1 MAETITSGLNSLQ
14 FRETLT
20 NELDKALVQK
30 SVTASFL
37 DNSFGSKFVGTKTIL
52 IPDIDFVGLGD
63 YDRAEG
69 FPEGG
74 ITVEQKPYT
83 LTQERARRCYV
94 DRMDMDEIGIAGL
107 SGQIMGEF
115 VRTKV
120 TPEVD
125 AYNLSKLAGITINTE
140 GPTSNDK
147 KQVIGYG
154 QSFVNKSVSL
164 LTQAI
169 QAVQN
174 EVGFDEELVAI
185 CNTDFYGDLMSTS
198 ELTRRLDISDFK
210 KGEISTKVRKLDECW
225 IMPAPKGRMM
235 TKYKFLDGVATA
247 EKDGGFIPTED
258 AENIGFIV
266 LPKRVAKFVK
276 KLEKIRTFAPD
287 TVQKKDAW
295 QFDYRLYYDMLVKAS
310 EKGAIYSYI
319 YK

>member
-37 DNSFGSKFVGTKTIL
+37 DNSFGSKFDGTKTIL

-83 LTQERARRCYV
+83 LTQERARRFYV

-125 AYNLSKLAGITINTE
+125 AYNLSKLAGIASAAN
-140 GPTSNDK
+140 
-147 KQVIGYG
+147 QVVGAG
-154 QSFVNKSVSL
+154 VALANKSVSL
-164 LTQAI
+164 LSEAI
-169 QAVQN
+169 QKVQN

-235 TKYKFLDGVATA
+235 TSYDFLNGLGEEA
-247 EKDGGFIPTED
+247 DGGFKP
-258 AENIGFIV
+258 ASGAKNIGFIV

-310 EKGAIYSYI
+310 ETGTIFAYI
-319 YK
+319 Y

>member
-63 YDRAEG
+63 YNRAEG

-83 LTQERARRCYV
+83 LTQERARRFYV

-125 AYNLSKLAGITINTE
+125 AYNLSKLAGIASAAN
-140 GPTSNDK
+140 
-147 KQVIGYG
+147 QVVGAG
-154 QSFVNKSVSL
+154 VALANKSVSL
-164 LTQAI
+164 LSEAI
-169 QAVQN
+169 QKVQN

-235 TKYKFLDGVATA
+235 TSYDFLNGLGEEA
-247 EKDGGFIPTED
+247 DGGFKP
-258 AENIGFIV
+258 ASGAKNIGFIV

-310 EKGAIYSYI
+310 ETGTIFAYI
-319 YK
+319 Y

>member
-83 LTQERARRCYV
+83 LTQERARRFYV

-125 AYNLSKLAGITINTE
+125 AYNLSKLAGIASAAN
-140 GPTSNDK
+140 
-147 KQVIGYG
+147 QVVGTG
-154 QSFVNKSVSL
+154 VALANKSVSL
-164 LTQAI
+164 LSEAI
-169 QAVQN
+169 QKVQN

-235 TKYKFLDGVATA
+235 TSYDFLNGLGEEA
-247 EKDGGFIPTED
+247 DGGFKP
-258 AENIGFIV
+258 ASGAKNIGFIV

-295 QFDYRLYYDMLVKAS
+295 QFDYRLYYDMLVKSS
-310 EKGAIYSYI
+310 ETGTIFVYI
-319 YK
+319 Y

>member
-83 LTQERARRCYV
+83 LTQERARRFYV

-125 AYNLSKLAGITINTE
+125 AYNLSKLAGIASAAN
-140 GPTSNDK
+140 
-147 KQVIGYG
+147 QVVGTG
-154 QSFVNKSVSL
+154 VALANKSVSL
-164 LTQAI
+164 LSEAI
-169 QAVQN
+169 QKVQN

-185 CNTDFYGDLMSTS
+185 CNTDFYGDLMSTT

-235 TKYKFLDGVATA
+235 TAYDFLNGLGEEA
-247 EKDGGFIPTED
+247 DGGFRP
-258 AENIGFIV
+258 ASGAKNIGFIV

-310 EKGAIYSYI
+310 ETGTIFAYI
-319 YK
+319 Y

>member
-1 MAETITSGLNSLQ
+1 MPETITSGLNSLQ

-63 YDRAEG
+63 YDRAAG

-83 LTQERARRCYV
+83 LTQERARRFYV

-125 AYNLSKLAGITINTE
+125 AYNLSKLAGIASAAN
-140 GPTSNDK
+140 
-147 KQVIGYG
+147 QVVGAG
-154 QSFVNKSVSL
+154 VALANKSVSL
-164 LTQAI
+164 LSEAI
-169 QAVQN
+169 QKVQN

-235 TKYKFLDGVATA
+235 TSYDFLNGLGEEA
-247 EKDGGFIPTED
+247 DGGFKP
-258 AENIGFIV
+258 ASGAKNIGFIV

-310 EKGAIYSYI
+310 ETGTIFAYI
-319 YK
+319 Y

>member
-52 IPDIDFVGLGD
+52 ILDTDFVGLGD

-83 LTQERARRCYV
+83 LTQERARRFYV

-125 AYNLSKLAGITINTE
+125 AYNLSKLAGIASAAN
-140 GPTSNDK
+140 
-147 KQVIGYG
+147 QVVGTG
-154 QSFVNKSVSL
+154 VALANKSVSL
-164 LTQAI
+164 LSEAI
-169 QAVQN
+169 QKVQN

-235 TKYKFLDGVATA
+235 TSYDFLNGLGEEA
-247 EKDGGFIPTED
+247 DGGFKP
-258 AENIGFIV
+258 ASGAKNIGFIV

-310 EKGAIYSYI
+310 ETGTIFAYI
-319 YK
+319 Y

>member
-83 LTQERARRCYV
+83 LTQERARRFYI

-125 AYNLSKLAGITINTE
+125 AYNLSKLAGIASAAN
-140 GPTSNDK
+140 
-147 KQVIGYG
+147 QVVGTG
-154 QSFVNKSVSL
+154 VALANKSVSL
-164 LTQAI
+164 LSEAI
-169 QAVQN
+169 QKVQN

-235 TKYKFLDGVATA
+235 TAYDFLNGLGEEA
-247 EKDGGFIPTED
+247 DGGFKP
-258 AENIGFIV
+258 ANGAKNIGFIV

-310 EKGAIYSYI
+310 ETGTIFAYI
-319 YK
+319 Y

>member
-1 MAETITSGLNSLQ
+1 MAETNTSGLNSLQ

-83 LTQERARRCYV
+83 LTQERARRFYV

-125 AYNLSKLAGITINTE
+125 AYNLSKLAGIASAAN
-140 GPTSNDK
+140 
-147 KQVIGYG
+147 QVVGTG
-154 QSFVNKSVSL
+154 VALANKSVSL
-164 LTQAI
+164 LSEAI
-169 QAVQN
+169 QKVQN

-235 TKYKFLDGVATA
+235 TSYDFLNGLGEEA
-247 EKDGGFIPTED
+247 DGGFKP
-258 AENIGFIV
+258 ASSAKNIGFIV

-310 EKGAIYSYI
+310 ETGTIFAYI
-319 YK
+319 Y

>member
-83 LTQERARRCYV
+83 LTQERARRFYV

-125 AYNLSKLAGITINTE
+125 AYNLSKLAGIASAAN
-140 GPTSNDK
+140 
-147 KQVIGYG
+147 QVVGTG
-154 QSFVNKSVSL
+154 VALANKSVSL
-164 LTQAI
+164 LSEAI
-169 QAVQN
+169 QKVQN

-235 TKYKFLDGVATA
+235 TSYDFLNGLGEEA
-247 EKDGGFIPTED
+247 DGGFKP
-258 AENIGFIV
+258 ASSAKNIGFIV

>member
-14 FRETLT
+14 FREQLT

-30 SVTASFL
+30 SVTSAFL
-37 DNSFGSKFVGTKTIL
+37 DNSFGSKFVGTKTVL

-83 LTQERARRCYV
+83 LTQERARRFYV
-94 DRMDMDEIGIAGL
+94 DRMDMDEIGVAGL

-125 AYNLSKLAGITINTE
+125 AYNLSKLASIATAA
-140 GPTSNDK
+140 S
-147 KQVIGYG
+147 QVVGSG
-154 QSFVNKSVSL
+154 VAFANKSVTL
-164 LTQAI
+164 LTEAI
-169 QAVQN
+169 QKVQN

-185 CNTDFYGDLMSTS
+185 CNTDIYGDLMSTS

-235 TKYKFLDGVATA
+235 TAFDFLDGVA
-247 EKDGGFIPTED
+247 EGEQSGGFKP
-258 AENIGFIV
+258 ASGAKNVGFIV
-266 LPKRVAKFVK
+266 LPKRIAKFVK
-276 KLEKIRTFAPD
+276 KLEKIRTFSPD

-310 EKGAIYSYI
+310 ETGAIYTYV
-319 YK
+319 Y

>member
-83 LTQERARRCYV
+83 LTQERARRFYV

-125 AYNLSKLAGITINTE
+125 AYNLSKLAGIASAAN
-140 GPTSNDK
+140 
-147 KQVIGYG
+147 QVVGTG
-154 QSFVNKSVSL
+154 VALANKSVSL
-164 LTQAI
+164 LSEAI
-169 QAVQN
+169 QKVQN

-235 TKYKFLDGVATA
+235 TSYDFLNGLGEEA
-247 EKDGGFIPTED
+247 DGGFKP
-258 AENIGFIV
+258 ASSAKNIGFIV

-310 EKGAIYSYI
+310 ETGTIFAYI
-319 YK
+319 Y

>member
-52 IPDIDFVGLGD
+52 ILDTDFVGLGD

-83 LTQERARRCYV
+83 LTQERARRFYV

-125 AYNLSKLAGITINTE
+125 AYNLSKLAGIASAAN
-140 GPTSNDK
+140 
-147 KQVIGYG
+147 QVVGTG
-154 QSFVNKSVSL
+154 VALANKSVSL
-164 LTQAI
+164 LSEAI
-169 QAVQN
+169 QKVQN

-235 TKYKFLDGVATA
+235 TSYDFLNGLGKEA
-247 EKDGGFIPTED
+247 DGGFKPASD
-258 AENIGFIV
+258 AKNIGFIV

-310 EKGAIYSYI
+310 ETGTIFAYI
-319 YK
+319 Y

>member
-20 NELDKALVQK
+20 NELDKVLVQK

-83 LTQERARRCYV
+83 LTQERARRVYV
-94 DRMDMDEIGIAGL
+94 DRMDMDEIGIADL

-125 AYNLSKLAGITINTE
+125 AYNLSKLAGIASAA
-140 GPTSNDK
+140 G
-147 KQVIGYG
+147 QVVG
-154 QSFVNKSVSL
+154 SSVALANKSVSL

-169 QAVQN
+169 QSVQN

-185 CNTDFYGDLMSTS
+185 CNTDFYGDLMSTT

-235 TKYKFLDGVATA
+235 TAYDFLNGLGEET
-247 EKDGGFIPTED
+247 EGGFKP
-258 AENIGFIV
+258 ASGAKNIGFIV

-310 EKGAIYSYI
+310 ETGTIFAYI
-319 YK
+319 Y

>member
-83 LTQERARRCYV
+83 LTQERARRVYV

-107 SGQIMGEF
+107 SGKIMGEF

-125 AYNLSKLAGITINTE
+125 AYNLSKLAGIASAAN
-140 GPTSNDK
+140 
-147 KQVIGYG
+147 QVVGTG
-154 QSFVNKSVSL
+154 VALANKSVSL
-164 LTQAI
+164 LSEAI
-169 QAVQN
+169 QKVQN

-235 TKYKFLDGVATA
+235 TSYDFLNGLGEEA
-247 EKDGGFIPTED
+247 DGGFKP
-258 AENIGFIV
+258 ASGAKNIGFIV

-310 EKGAIYSYI
+310 ETGAIFAYI
-319 YK
+319 Y

>member
-1 MAETITSGLNSLQ
+1 MAETFTSGLNSLQ

-69 FPEGG
+69 FPDGG

-83 LTQERARRCYV
+83 LTQERARRFYV

-125 AYNLSKLAGITINTE
+125 AYNLSKLAGIASAAN
-140 GPTSNDK
+140 
-147 KQVIGYG
+147 QVVGTG
-154 QSFVNKSVSL
+154 VALANKSVSL
-164 LTQAI
+164 LSEAI
-169 QAVQN
+169 QKVQN

-185 CNTDFYGDLMSTS
+185 CNTDLYGDLMCTS

-235 TKYKFLDGVATA
+235 TSYDFLNGLGEEA
-247 EKDGGFIPTED
+247 DGGFKP
-258 AENIGFIV
+258 ASGAKNIGFIV

-310 EKGAIYSYI
+310 ETGTIFAYI
-319 YK
+319 Y

>member
-37 DNSFGSKFVGTKTIL
+37 DNSFGSKFVGTKTVL

-83 LTQERARRCYV
+83 LTQERARRFYV
-94 DRMDMDEIGIAGL
+94 DRMDMDEVGIAGL

-120 TPEVD
+120 APEVD
-125 AYNLSKLAGITINTE
+125 AYNLSKLAGLTINTE
-140 GPTSNDK
+140 SPTSNDK

-169 QAVQN
+169 QSVQN

-185 CNTDFYGDLMSTS
+185 CNTDFYGDLMSTT

-235 TKYKFLDGVATA
+235 TSYDFLNGLGEEA
-247 EKDGGFIPTED
+247 DGGFKPASG

-276 KLEKIRTFAPD
+276 KLEKTRTFSPEI
-287 TVQKKDAW
+287 VQKKDAW

-319 YK
+319 Y

>member
-1 MAETITSGLNSLQ
+1 MSEAIISGLNSLQ
-14 FRETLT
+14 FREQLT

-30 SVTASFL
+30 SITAAFL
-37 DNSFGSKFVGTKTIL
+37 DNSFGSKFVDTKTVL
-52 IPDIDFVGLGD
+52 IPDITFVGLGD

-83 LTQERARRCYV
+83 LTQERARRFYI
-94 DRMDMDEIGIAGL
+94 DRMDMDEIGIAKL

-115 VRTKV
+115 VRTQV

-125 AYNLSKLAGITINTE
+125 AYNLSKLASIATKANQIVGS
-140 GPTSNDK
+140 G
-147 KQVIGYG
+147 VAYA
-154 QSFVNKSVSL
+154 NKSVSL
-164 LTQAI
+164 LTEAI

-185 CNTDFYGDLMSTS
+185 CNTDVYGDLMSTT
-198 ELTRRLDISDFK
+198 ELTRRIDISDFK

-235 TKYKFLDGVATA
+235 TAFDFLDGTT
-247 EKDGGFIPTED
+247 EGEQGGGFIP
-258 AENIGFIV
+258 ASGAKNIGFIV
-266 LPKRVAKFVK
+266 LPKRVAKFIK
-276 KLEKIRTFAPD
+276 KLEKIRTFSPD
-287 TVQKKDAW
+287 IVQKKDAW

-310 EKGAIYSYI
+310 ETGTIFAYVY
-319 YK
+319 

>member
-63 YDRAEG
+63 YYRAEG

-83 LTQERARRCYV
+83 LTQERARRFYV

-125 AYNLSKLAGITINTE
+125 AYNLSKLAGIASAAN
-140 GPTSNDK
+140 
-147 KQVIGYG
+147 QVVGTG
-154 QSFVNKSVSL
+154 VALANKSVSL
-164 LTQAI
+164 LSEAI
-169 QAVQN
+169 QKVQN

-185 CNTDFYGDLMSTS
+185 CNTDFYGDLMSTT

-235 TKYKFLDGVATA
+235 TAYDFLNGLGEEA
-247 EKDGGFIPTED
+247 DGGFRP
-258 AENIGFIV
+258 ASGAKNIGFIV

-310 EKGAIYSYI
+310 ETGTIFAYI
-319 YK
+319 Y

>member
-14 FRETLT
+14 FREQLT

-30 SVTASFL
+30 SITASFL
-37 DNSFGSKFVGTKTIL
+37 DNSFGTKFVGTKTVL

-74 ITVEQKPYT
+74 ITVEQKSYT
-83 LTQERARRCYV
+83 LSQERARRFYV

-125 AYNLSKLAGITINTE
+125 AYNLSKLAGVTINTE
-140 GPTSNDK
+140 GPNSNDM
-147 KQVIGYG
+147 KQVIGFG
-154 QSFVNKSVSL
+154 TALANNSVSL
-164 LTQAI
+164 LTEAI

-185 CNTDFYGDLMSTS
+185 CNTDFYGDLMSTT

-225 IMPAPKGRMM
+225 IMPAPKARMM
-235 TKYKFLDGVATA
+235 TKYNFLKGVGAGQT
-247 EKDGGFIPTED
+247 DGGFVPHED
-258 AENIGFIV
+258 AKNIVFIV

-276 KLEKIRTFAPD
+276 KLEKIRTFSPEV
-287 TVQKKDAW
+287 VQKKDAW
-295 QFDYRLYYDMLVKAS
+295 QFDYRLYYDMLVKNS

-319 YK
+319 Y

>member
-83 LTQERARRCYV
+83 LTQERARRVYV

-107 SGQIMGEF
+107 SGKIMGEF

-125 AYNLSKLAGITINTE
+125 AYNLSKLAGIASAAN
-140 GPTSNDK
+140 
-147 KQVIGYG
+147 QVVGTG
-154 QSFVNKSVSL
+154 VALANKSVSL
-164 LTQAI
+164 LSEAI
-169 QAVQN
+169 QKVQN

-235 TKYKFLDGVATA
+235 TSYDFLNGLGEEA
-247 EKDGGFIPTED
+247 DGGFKP
-258 AENIGFIV
+258 ASGAKNIGFIV

-295 QFDYRLYYDMLVKAS
+295 QFDYRLYYDMLVKSS
-310 EKGAIYSYI
+310 ETGTIFVYI
-319 YK
+319 Y

>member
-83 LTQERARRCYV
+83 LTQERARRVYV

-107 SGQIMGEF
+107 SGKIMGEF

-125 AYNLSKLAGITINTE
+125 AYNLSKLAGIASAAN
-140 GPTSNDK
+140 
-147 KQVIGYG
+147 QVVGTG
-154 QSFVNKSVSL
+154 VALANKSVSL
-164 LTQAI
+164 LSEAI
-169 QAVQN
+169 QKVQN

-235 TKYKFLDGVATA
+235 TSYDFLNGLGEEA
-247 EKDGGFIPTED
+247 DGGFKP
-258 AENIGFIV
+258 ASGAKNIGFIV

-310 EKGAIYSYI
+310 ETGTIFAYI
-319 YK
+319 Y

>member
-37 DNSFGSKFVGTKTIL
+37 DNSFGSKFVGTKTVL

-83 LTQERARRCYV
+83 LTQERARRFYV
-94 DRMDMDEIGIAGL
+94 DRMDMDEVGIAGL

-125 AYNLSKLAGITINTE
+125 AYNLSKLAGIASAA
-140 GPTSNDK
+140 G
-147 KQVIGYG
+147 QVVGTG
-154 QSFVNKSVSL
+154 VALANKSVSL

-169 QAVQN
+169 QAAQN

-185 CNTDFYGDLMSTS
+185 CNTDFYGDLMSTT

-235 TKYKFLDGVATA
+235 TSYDFLNGLGEEA
-247 EKDGGFIPTED
+247 DGGFKP
-258 AENIGFIV
+258 ASGAKNIGLIV

-310 EKGAIYSYI
+310 ETGSIFAYI
-319 YK
+319 Y

>member
-1 MAETITSGLNSLQ
+1 MAETTTSGLNSLQ

-69 FPEGG
+69 FPDGG

-83 LTQERARRCYV
+83 LTQERARRFYV

-125 AYNLSKLAGITINTE
+125 AYNLSKLAGIASAAN
-140 GPTSNDK
+140 
-147 KQVIGYG
+147 QVVGTG
-154 QSFVNKSVSL
+154 VALANKSVSL
-164 LTQAI
+164 LSEAI
-169 QAVQN
+169 QKVQN

-235 TKYKFLDGVATA
+235 TSYDFLNGLGEEA
-247 EKDGGFIPTED
+247 DGGFKP
-258 AENIGFIV
+258 ASGAKNIGFIV

-310 EKGAIYSYI
+310 ETGTIFAYI
-319 YK
+319 Y

>member
-69 FPEGG
+69 FPDGG

-83 LTQERARRCYV
+83 LTQERARRFYV

-125 AYNLSKLAGITINTE
+125 AYNLSKLAGIASAA
-140 GPTSNDK
+140 G
-147 KQVIGYG
+147 QVVGTG
-154 QSFVNKSVSL
+154 VALANKSVSL
-164 LTQAI
+164 LSEAI
-169 QAVQN
+169 QKVQN

-235 TKYKFLDGVATA
+235 TSYDFLNGLGEEA
-247 EKDGGFIPTED
+247 DGGFKP
-258 AENIGFIV
+258 ANGAKNIGFIV

-310 EKGAIYSYI
+310 ETGTIFAYI
-319 YK
+319 Y